1 MSEKSKGKS
10 IIKNRPVWGVLTAVF
25 LGLTGFSLYRA
36 FGYSGDIGSY
46 SSKFQSLQTV
56 NATYNATRSMLL
68 KFDTLQLGW
77 ALTGVVAICLVVLCL
92 VVLLFFS
99 KQ

>member
-1 MSEKSKGKS
+1 MSDESKGRS
-10 IIKNRPVWGVLTAVF
+10 IIKIRPLWGALTAVF
-25 LGLTGFSLYRA
+25 LGLTGFSLFRA
-36 FGYSGDIGSY
+36 FGYSGDISTY
-46 SSKFQSLQTV
+46 STEFQSLNTV
-56 NATYNATRSMLL
+56 NATYNTTRSMLL
-68 KFDTLQLGW
+68 RFDTLQLGW